1 MHPPASG
8 IRCPLNEKSESK
20 LRSAYLHK
28 RDMSNLISMLGLV
41 GFIGGVIAVVALF
54 AQRDANKDREK
65 AAEQKREGRDGG
77 A

>member
-1 MHPPASG
+1 
-8 IRCPLNEKSESK
+8 
-20 LRSAYLHK
+20 
-28 RDMSNLISMLGLV
+28 MSNLIRMLGLV
-41 GFIGGVIAVVALF
+41 GFIGGVIAVVAMF